1 VSANLFELEITESAL
16 MADPE
21 RALGTLN
28 KISELG
34 VSISVDDFGTG
45 FSSLV
50 YLRQLPIDTLKI
62 DIMFVKNMCANEQDE
77 MIVKSIIN
85 MAKNLSLIVVA
96 EGAEDNETLQKLTA
110 MDCDQVQGF
119 YISKPLSGDDFLLFC
134 KNWVS
139 N

>member
-85 MAKNLSLIVVA
+85 MAKNLSLVVVA

-139 N
+139 S